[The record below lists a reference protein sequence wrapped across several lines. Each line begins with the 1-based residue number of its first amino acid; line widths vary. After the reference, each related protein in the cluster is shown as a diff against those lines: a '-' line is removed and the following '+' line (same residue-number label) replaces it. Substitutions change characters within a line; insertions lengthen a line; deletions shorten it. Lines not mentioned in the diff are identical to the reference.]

1 MSDLQEWRE
10 QTQNL
15 TLRVREAIADAAIE
29 GNLAMVQT
37 LTEALSP
44 LQGTLDSLVESRR
57 CWQRQMETIQSHLS
71 TAGTRSAVTRLQI
84 VINWRASGRSLEP
97 LTLQES
103 TAAKT
108 LAKFLDALARIL
120 GADIFPKLKTLP
132 VGSAGLVSRQPE
144 MEFIN
149 PVTGEIYGHQQV
161 GVTGWF
167 VHTHTA
173 NSSKLDQIEKVCAL
187 LSLPLGTVTAKMI
200 PNPTH

>member
-29 GNLAMVQT
+29 GNLTMVQT

-44 LQGTLDSLVESRR
+44 LQGTLDTLIESRR
-57 CWQRQMETIQSHLS
+57 SWQRQMETIQSHLS
-71 TAGTRSAVTRLQI
+71 SAGTRSAVTRLQI
-84 VINWRASGRSLEP
+84 VINWRAAGRSLEP

-108 LAKFLDALARIL
+108 LAKFMDALARVL
-120 GADIFPKLKTLP
+120 GADIFPKLKVLP

-144 MEFIN
+144 LEFIN
-149 PVTGEIYGHQQV
+149 PVTSEIYGHQPI
-161 GVTGWF
+161 GATGWF

-173 NSSKLDQIEKVCAL
+173 NSTKLDQIEKVCAL

>member
-1 MSDLQEWRE
+1 MSELQEWRE

-44 LQGTLDSLVESRR
+44 LQGMLDTLIDSRR
-57 CWQRQMETIQSHLS
+57 CWQRQMDAIQSHLS
-71 TAGTRSAVTRLQI
+71 SATTRGAVTRLQI
-84 VINWRASGRSLEP
+84 IINWRATGRSLEP

-108 LAKFLDALARIL
+108 LAKFMDALARVLGTDIL
-120 GADIFPKLKTLP
+120 PKLKVVP
-132 VGSAGLVSRQPE
+132 VGNAGLVSRQPE
-144 MEFIN
+144 LDFVN
-149 PVTGEIYGHQQV
+149 PVTGDIYGHQPI
-161 GVTGWF
+161 GATGWF

-173 NSSKLDQIEKVCAL
+173 NSTKLEQIDKVCAL
-187 LSLPLGTVTAKMI
+187 LSLPFGTVTAKMI
-200 PNPTH
+200 PNPTN